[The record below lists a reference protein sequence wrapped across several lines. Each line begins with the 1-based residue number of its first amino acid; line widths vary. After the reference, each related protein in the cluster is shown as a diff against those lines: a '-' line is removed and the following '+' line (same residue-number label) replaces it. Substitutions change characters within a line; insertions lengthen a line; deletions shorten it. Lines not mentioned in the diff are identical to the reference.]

1 MQKLL
6 LSLTHTHTCARTHT
20 QKCKGRMLKGMR
32 ADTWQDP
39 LELPPCRRGSVGG
52 MNGRDSANVNAN
64 PHVAVLVPLSRALM
78 HKV

>member
-1 MQKLL
+1 
-6 LSLTHTHTCARTHT
+6 
-20 QKCKGRMLKGMR
+20 MLKGMR

-52 MNGRDSANVNAN
+52 MNGRDSANVNVN